1 VLTILKQTPS
11 VDTGIRWFLYLVVAL
26 VVLIPL
32 AYFALLPIAQRLRR
46 ELTQYLDALAVRQS
60 AAREARKHSLDTMA
74 SDFQKL
80 HILKLLNDTNRGL
93 FERAVE
99 QVTKSMTALRD
110 ALERHTEILIGAKSP
125 LSKLTEGLSDSAAPN
140 LKELPSHDA
149 SQVTFADLRVAHSI
163 LVVLSILLI
172 GILLVNTG
180 MLSQIVRDLGFIPQ
194 SYSLLG
200 APLYVL
206 FALLLTLF
214 EAGVGVAYD
223 VTKQMAGKEQKIAIL
238 PIFLIFLAVIIACV
252 EGFFYSQVAP
262 NKDSLVEFPFI
273 GYQMKQGQL
282 FFLWGF
288 ALVTSLFVLGSQW
301 FHALS
306 TVRRGNSFTVMQ
318 RQIRQLSKDQES
330 HAKALE
336 RSASAIDSARNAAEE
351 ASQLLDSANSKT
363 TSMRAEI
370 KVYLGKLFGKNVPEW
385 ACMTQEDLSPGD
397 VQHLSQQAG
406 VAVCFIVM
414 GSLAHVFTGYRV
426 LISLHGSLAGVIG
439 LSIAFGLL
447 TAFLAAGVLFR
458 GDEKVVSGASSD
470 QLLVSA
476 SLLGRGFGITLAV
489 LLVGAYLAVLL
500 RLGMSW
506 PIAILWLFNLIL
518 GVFLGA
524 VAYNFYPLVS
534 VSRLWFRAAWNLIAS
549 ALERFYRLLV
559 HIGLLISIVVEYIG
573 LLLSAPIYQL
583 LRRPI
588 P

>member
-1 VLTILKQTPS
+1 VLTILQQTPS
-11 VDTGIRWFLYLVVAL
+11 LNTGIRWFLFLVVVL
-26 VVLIPL
+26 VFLIPL

-60 AAREARKHSLDTMA
+60 DARQARKQNLDAMA

-80 HILKLLNDTNRGL
+80 HMLKLLNDTNHGL
-93 FERAVE
+93 FERAVD

-110 ALERHTEILIGAKSP
+110 AVERHTEILIGAKSP
-125 LSKLTEGLSDSAAPN
+125 LSKLTDGLSDSAAPS
-140 LKELPSHDA
+140 LEELPSHDA
-149 SQVTFADLRVAHSI
+149 SQVTFADLRVARAV
-163 LVVLSILLI
+163 LVVLSIFLI
-172 GILLVNTG
+172 GVLLANTG

-194 SYSLLG
+194 SYSILG

-206 FALLLTLF
+206 FALLLTLI

-223 VTKQMAGKEQKIAIL
+223 VTKGMAGKEQKIAIL
-238 PIFLIFLAVIIACV
+238 PVLLIFLAVIIACV
-252 EGFFYSQVAP
+252 EGFFYSQVAA

-288 ALVTSLFVLGSQW
+288 ALVTILFVLGSLW

-318 RQIRQLSKDQES
+318 RQIRQLSKDKES

-336 RSASAIDSARNAAEE
+336 RSASAIDSSRKAAQE
-351 ASQLLDSANSKT
+351 ASQLLDNAKSNT

-370 KVYLGKLFGKNVPEW
+370 QVYLEKLFGKNVPEW
-385 ACMTQEDLSPGD
+385 ACMTQEDLSVGD

-406 VAVCFIVM
+406 VAVCLIVV
-414 GSLAHVFTGYRV
+414 GSMAHAFTGYTV
-426 LISLHGSLAGVIG
+426 LVSLHRSLAGAIGVLIG
-439 LSIAFGLL
+439 LGLL

-458 GDEKVVSGASSD
+458 GDEKIVSGASSD
-470 QLLVSA
+470 RLLVSA
-476 SLLGRGFGITLAV
+476 SLLGRAFGITLAA
-489 LLVGAYLAVLL
+489 LLVGAYLAVLFRVGL
-500 RLGMSW
+500 SW
-506 PIAILWLFNLIL
+506 PMAILWLFNLIL
-518 GVFLGA
+518 GLFLGA
-524 VAYNFYPLVS
+524 VAYHFYPLVN
-534 VSRLWFRAAWNLIAS
+534 VSRLWFRAAWNVIAS

-559 HIGLLISIVVEYIG
+559 HIGLLISIVIEYIG